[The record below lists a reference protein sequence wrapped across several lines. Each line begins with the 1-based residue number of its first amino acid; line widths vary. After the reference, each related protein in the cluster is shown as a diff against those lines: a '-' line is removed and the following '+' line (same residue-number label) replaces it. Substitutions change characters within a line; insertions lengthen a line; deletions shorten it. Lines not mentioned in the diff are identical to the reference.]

1 MGWTHREL
9 VLAIV
14 QQALERTRYDN
25 LMSRGL
31 VVIAHNALADP
42 RRAGPAAAPHLIHE
56 EIPIIEEVLRA
67 AGWEPLAIPVGADIL
82 GALGTLAARRPR
94 AVVNLCDDLLGRS
107 DHEMHFAG
115 ALELLGI
122 PYTGAPPL
130 ALGLCRDKVMTK
142 LILRGHG
149 IPTAPFV
156 LVEDPDAPLEGLR
169 FPVIAKPAAEDGSLG
184 ITDAS
189 VAGDEEAARRAIKAV
204 LDAYGPVLVEEFIE
218 GRELNVPILGNAP
231 PRVLP
236 VSEIDFS
243 GLAPGM
249 PHICGYEAKWEQA
262 DDRYAGTVGI
272 CPAELDE
279 QLQDRIEHW
288 SALAFRA
295 LGLRDY
301 ARIDWRLSPTRGL
314 MALEANPNPDISPA
328 SGFLALRPCGRDGL
342 PRVHRAAGRG
352 DAGPGLNKH
361 AVPVQA
367 AGSCRCGPPSASLR
381 SPAGDLPSAPPLRLV
396 CASSDLWQVC

>member
-1 MGWTHREL
+1 
-9 VLAIV
+9 
-14 QQALERTRYDN
+14 
-25 LMSRGL
+25 MSRRL
-31 VVIAHNALADP
+31 VVIAHNAQADP
-42 RRAGPAAAPHLIHE
+42 RGADSAAAPHLIHE
-56 EIPIIEEVLRA
+56 EIPVIEQVLRA
-67 AGWEPLAIPVGADIL
+67 AGWEALSLPVGADIL
-82 GALGTLAARRPR
+82 GALGSLAARRPR
-94 AVVNLCDDLLGRS
+94 AVINLCDDLLDRS

-156 LVEDPDAPLEGLR
+156 LVEEPDTPLEGLR

-189 VAGDEEAARRAIKAV
+189 VAANEAEARRAIAAV
-204 LDAYGPVLVEEFIE
+204 LERFGPVLVEEYIE
-218 GRELNVPILGNAP
+218 GRELNVPVLGNAP

-236 VSEIDFS
+236 VSEIDFA

-249 PHICGYEAKWEQA
+249 PHICGYEAKWEQTDA
-262 DDRYAGTVGI
+262 RYAGTVGI
-272 CPAELDE
+272 CPAGLPAS
-279 QLQDRIEHW
+279 LRDRLEHW
-288 SALAFRA
+288 SALAFRS

-314 MALEANPNPDISPA
+314 IALEANPNPDISPT
-328 SGFLALRPCGRDGL
+328 SGFLRS
-342 PRVHRAAGRG
+342 VRAAGMDYREFI
-352 DAGPGLNKH
+352 AQLLEETI
-361 AVPVQA
+361 A
-367 AGSCRCGPPSASLR
+367 R
-381 SPAGDLPSAPPLRLV
+381 S
-396 CASSDLWQVC
+396 